1 MWRYADIGNVADIVR
16 HYARSTPDRP
26 ALLEGGFSLSW
37 HGLDE
42 ASSRLACAL
51 RRAGVRE
58 GDVVGWLGKNSIPF
72 FELLYAAAKT
82 GATLLPLNWRLA
94 APEIAA
100 VIDDAKPSIVFAEND
115 LEALLASSLGRC
127 AEPAVQTVWV
137 RPREGV
143 HGGLEAFW
151 ADAPADDPG
160 GPSDPR
166 LTAWLMYTSGTTGRA
181 KGVELSHQGLDR
193 MRLSEH
199 FEPDFQW
206 KSDDV
211 LMMVM
216 PNFHLLGTALPVQAM
231 YNGCT
236 VSIMPVLEP
245 GQLLRLIGS
254 TRPTILVLAPTVIQM
269 MLDHPEAGGA
279 DLSSLRLVMYAGS
292 AISATLLKRAIQA
305 FGCDFMQFYGAT
317 ESGGAMSILRPAQHD
332 LADERKLKSCGT
344 PLPLVDFRI
353 VGADGADLPDGEIG
367 EIVVRSPALFTGY
380 RNQPEQTARVLQQG
394 WYRTGDAGY
403 RDPADGLYYIVDRVK
418 DMIVTGGENVYSA
431 EVEQVLQKHPAVAMS
446 AVVAAPDER
455 WGERVTAV
463 VVCKPGAELTAEAL
477 VAHCREHIAGY
488 KVPRQV
494 VFESSLPVS
503 PAGKVLKRV
512 LRERFWEGHARGVA

>member
-1 MWRYADIGNVADIVR
+1 VWLHADIANVADIVR
-16 HYARSTPDRP
+16 HHARTGPRRT
-26 ALLEGGFSLSW
+26 ALVEGRFTLSW
-37 HGLDE
+37 GELDE
-42 ASSRLACAL
+42 VSSRLAAAL

-58 GDVVGWLGKNSIPF
+58 GDVVAYLGRNSIPF
-72 FELLYAAAKT
+72 FEVLYGAAKA

-94 APEIAA
+94 APELAA
-100 VIDDAKPSIVFAEND
+100 IVEDAAPAVVFAEQD
-115 LEALLASSLGRC
+115 LLALLEASLA
-127 AEPAVQTVWV
+127 PTK
-137 RPREGV
+137 RPGLPRAMLNPQAGV
-143 HGGLEAFW
+143 HGGLESYW
-151 ADAPADDPG
+151 DDSPADDPG

-166 LTAWLMYTSGTTGRA
+166 GTAWLMYTSGTTGRA

-193 MRLSEH
+193 MRLAEH
-199 FEPDFQW
+199 FEPVFQW

-236 VSIMPVLEP
+236 VSIMPMLEP
-245 GQLLRLIGS
+245 GRLLALVRE
-254 TRPTILVLAPTVIQM
+254 TRPTILVVAPTVIQM
-269 MLDHPEAGGA
+269 MLDHPDAAGA
-279 DLSSLRLVMYAGS
+279 DLASLRLVMYAGS
-292 AISATLLKRAIQA
+292 AISATLLKRALA
-305 FGCDFMQFYGAT
+305 RFGCDFMQFYGAT
-317 ESGGAMSILRPAQHD
+317 ESGGAMSILRPEQHD
-332 LADERKLKSCGT
+332 LEDESKLRSCGT

-353 VGADGADLPDGEIG
+353 AGAQGEELPDGQIG

-380 RNQPEQTARVLQQG
+380 RNQREQTAAVLSQG

-403 RDPADGLYYIVDRVK
+403 RDPKDGLYYIVDRVK

-431 EVEQVLQKHPAVAMS
+431 EVEQAIQKHPGVAMS

-463 VVCKPGAELTAEAL
+463 IVPRPGVELTAEAI

-488 KVPRQV
+488 KVPKQV
-494 VFESSLPVS
+494 VFETTLPLS

-512 LRERFWEGHARGVA
+512 LRDRFWEGHTRGVA